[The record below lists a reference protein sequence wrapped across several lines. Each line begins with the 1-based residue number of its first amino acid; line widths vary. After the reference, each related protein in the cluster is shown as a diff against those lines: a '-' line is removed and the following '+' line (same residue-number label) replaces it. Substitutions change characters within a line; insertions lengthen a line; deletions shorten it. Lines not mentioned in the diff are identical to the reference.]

1 MEAILGRKIMSMKG
15 LIVLVAIMVCAFYT
29 SAASKEKS
37 QNKLLEGEE
46 TAPYASY
53 ELIQDTIVLDG
64 KGDDYVLFCRR
75 KFEIKSFTVIR
86 NQFGMGI
93 ALGDVPVPCEALVV
107 YFKKPGEDHTY
118 ITVSI
123 EVRGIPTPQPE

>member
-1 MEAILGRKIMSMKG
+1 MLRKF
-15 LIVLVAIMVCAFYT
+15 LIVASVVVGFTSSLVVDSMGGKKSNT
-29 SAASKEKS
+29 LSGGEKS
-37 QNKLLEGEE
+37 TYSNH
-46 TAPYASY
+46 
-53 ELIQDTIVLDG
+53 ELFQDTIVLDG

-86 NQFGMGI
+86 DQFGMGI